1 MLVRKN
7 QIEIIWE
14 IKITLTMM
22 KMMMTITII
31 DQIEEVLIKTRE
43 MEDQIDL
50 MKKILMKIMMAYIIK
65 DLEEEEKT

>member
-1 MLVRKN
+1 M
-7 QIEIIWE
+7 
-14 IKITLTMM
+14 TLTMM

-50 MKKILMKIMMAYIIK
+50 MKKALMKTMMA
-65 DLEEEEKT
+65 